1 MNPSKEIAD
10 LTKFLNDNKYPS
22 DLTMDGTLHR
32 FDREGNNSGFLS
44 LKLMHHKDRNIVVGV
59 VGDWKTGEMQ
69 VIKTTGG
76 IDLDK
81 AEESEFNEALK
92 LAKEKAYA
100 EKQKVWNEVAPQY
113 ETEFAT
119 YAGSGETPYLRRKG
133 ITNLGG
139 AKIRENPNG
148 DPIVCVP
155 LRDVDGKFW
164 NYQRI
169 YSQKLSKGDKFFQAD
184 GKIEGCFHVLDNQ
197 PILQDDQIFVAEG
210 FATAASIRAA
220 LGVEHPV
227 VCAFN
232 AGNLAPVVEKLHEKY
247 PDARIIVCADNDHA
261 TIIKGKPDNI
271 GLRKGR
277 AAAGNVKGEIRYPRF
292 KFLDKQSTD
301 FNDLHLL
308 EGLEMVKDQLLN
320 PKKYIKEI
328 EPMCLSVSK
337 NGKIIMPT
345 EKELSDYILNFY
357 GEDLIRQDKS
367 LFVYNGTHWYE
378 LDVMGVAKFQRKI
391 GVAASHELTFRDI
404 KNHYEYILAH
414 CPQVPR
420 GVNLFQPNPNCANF
434 VDGTLHIEKTGRLA
448 FKKEF
453 APHSRRD
460 FLLATLPF
468 KYPQGELLEAGSP
481 LFDEM
486 LKNLWKGD
494 VDAGEKIRF
503 YKQLLG
509 NSLTPLFSR
518 IVFFVGPPAS
528 GKSTLIKVL
537 VKLIGYENCST
548 VQPSDMTGFNLATM
562 PGKLINYDTDI
573 DVNRPI
579 NDSLLK
585 KIIDRVP
592 FRVRRKNR
600 DDVHAYIAPLHLYG
614 CNSLPPTLDGAS
626 KALERRFSVIR
637 TMGWQAPA
645 KHDFDFEDELLKSEG
660 QGIARI
666 ALLGLED
673 LIKDGGH
680 FANPDSSIKET
691 QAMQMQ
697 SDVVEQ
703 FLKAIEEKEVK
714 GKTKL
719 DIVFDIGVKIKRADL
734 WEIFRQWCDEN
745 FQGALLAKTA
755 ISRVDFCSRLRSKG
769 FKESR
774 VEGIWFFR
782 GIGIS
787 VDSDIVC

>member
-10 LTKFLNDNKYPS
+10 LTKFLNENKYPV
-22 DLTMDGTLHR
+22 DKTMDGTLHR
-32 FDREGNNSGFLS
+32 FDREGHNSGFLS
-44 LKLMHHKDRNIVVGV
+44 LKLMTHKGRDIVVGV

-69 VIKTTGG
+69 VIRTTGG

-100 EKQKVWNEVAPQY
+100 EKQKVWSEVAPQY
-113 ETEFAT
+113 EQEFAT
-119 YAGSGETPYLRRKG
+119 FADSGETPYLRRKG
-133 ITNLGG
+133 ITALWG
-139 AKIRENPNG
+139 AKIKPNPNG

-184 GKIEGCFHVLDNQ
+184 GKIEGCFHLLHDK
-197 PILQDDQIFVAEG
+197 PIAMDDAIYVAEG
-210 FATAASIRAA
+210 FATAASIRTA
-220 LGVEHPV
+220 LGDEHPV

-232 AGNLAPVVEKLHEKY
+232 AGNLRPVTQSLHEKY
-247 PDARIIVCADNDHA
+247 PDAKIIVCADNDHA
-261 TIIKGKPDNI
+261 TIIKGKPDNV
-271 GLRKGR
+271 GLRYGR
-277 AAAGNVKGEIRYPRF
+277 AAAGNVKGDIRYPRF
-292 KFLDKQSTD
+292 KYLDKHSTD
-301 FNDLHLL
+301 FNDLALV
-308 EGLEMVKDQLLN
+308 EGLEMVKDQILN

-328 EPMCLSVSK
+328 EPMCLSVSRS
-337 NGKIIMPT
+337 GKIILPT
-345 EKELSDYILNFY
+345 EKEMSDYILNFF
-357 GEDLIRQDKS
+357 GDDLIRQDKS
-367 LFVYNGTHWYE
+367 LFVYNGSHWYE
-378 LDVMGVAKFQRKI
+378 LDIMGIAKFQQKI
-391 GVAASHELTFRDI
+391 GVAANHELTMRDI

-414 CPQVPR
+414 CSQVPR

-434 VDGTLHIEKTGRLA
+434 VDGTLHIEKTGRLT

-486 LKNLWKGD
+486 LQNLWKGD
-494 VDAGEKIRF
+494 VDSGEKIRF

-518 IVFFVGPPAS
+518 IVFFVGHPGS

-537 VKLIGYENCST
+537 VKLVGYENCST
-548 VQPSDMTGFNLATM
+548 VQPCDMNGFNLASM

-600 DDVHAYIAPLHLYG
+600 DDVHAYIAPLHLYA

-637 TMGWQAPA
+637 TSSWRAPE
-645 KHDFDFEDELLKSEG
+645 KHDFDFEDHLLETEG
-660 QGIARI
+660 QGIARV
-666 ALLGLED
+666 ALHGLEE
-673 LIKDGGH
+673 LIKEGGH
-680 FANPDSSIKET
+680 FTNPESSLKET
-691 QAMQMQ
+691 QSMQMQ

-703 FLKAIEEKEVK
+703 FIKAIEEKEVK
-714 GKTKL
+714 GKTQL
-719 DIVFDIGVKIKRADL
+719 DLIFDAEAKIKRTEA
-734 WEIFRQWCDEN
+734 WEMFRQWCDEN
-745 FQGALLAKTA
+745 FQGAMLNRVA
-755 ISRVDFCSRLRSKG
+755 ISRVDFCSRMRSKG
-769 FKESR
+769 FTEAKVRGE
-774 VEGIWFFR
+774 WFFK
-782 GIGIS
+782 GLGLQ
-787 VDSDIVC
+787 VEPDAVC